1 MQAAGK
7 RTANMAILFSEKTPT
22 YAQGP
27 LKEVVASARMI
38 GKTRSEGMENMPL
51 FLLVIRPSPKGSR

>member
-1 MQAAGK
+1 
-7 RTANMAILFSEKTPT
+7 MAILFSEKTPT